1 MHASSL
7 LGKKVLWKPV
17 LCGNVAWL
25 VQPRVNGRQLLSA
38 LQMASNTVA
47 LSPRGS
53 HLGCPWE
60 SPPWRVAWAFFPWQS
75 RSHNFFVNSVKSF
88 TLPRY
93 DLEPVGAFGPISFKE
108 VHLQMCLEG
117 LVLAAT
123 DLQIL

>member
-1 MHASSL
+1 MGHTWAVP
-7 LGKKVLWKPV
+7 GKARHGGSPGLSFP
-17 LCGNVAWL
+17 
-25 VQPRVNGRQLLSA
+25 GRA
-38 LQMASNTVA
+38 EVKI
-47 LSPRGS
+47 
-53 HLGCPWE
+53 
-60 SPPWRVAWAFFPWQS
+60 
-75 RSHNFFVNSVKSF
+75 FFVNSVKSF